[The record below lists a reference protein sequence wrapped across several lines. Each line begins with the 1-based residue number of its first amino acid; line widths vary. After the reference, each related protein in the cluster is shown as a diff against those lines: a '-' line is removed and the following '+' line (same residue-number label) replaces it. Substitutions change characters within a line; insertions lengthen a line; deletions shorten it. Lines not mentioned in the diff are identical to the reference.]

1 MHKYLNTRNL
11 IVIIV
16 GVLIVGPAAFAY
28 LNSRGIED

>member
-11 IVIIV
+11 IMIIGVVIV
-16 GVLIVGPAAFAY
+16 GSAAFAY